1 MKNNHS
7 PQTKPIMRVFSK
19 GKFRQLAHKYEFTT
33 TMIKDIVRNAKNM
46 DVLVLQTQFREGKH
60 WVDNA
65 WVLNEGSPEVFME
78 LMFGKKKENKT
89 ADTSM
94 KDEEFNLSEKER
106 IGYFKEKG
114 LSGDFKVV
122 LSQDIKQFIKVLK
135 YKVKGLELDEIK
147 GLYFII
153 DKLAGEKLK

>member
-94 KDEEFNLSEKER
+94 KDEEFNLSEKIETW
-106 IGYFKEKG
+106 KEKAVITS
-114 LSGDFKVV
+114 LESIKVEDIKEFIRLLKVYFIASGDN
-122 LSQDIKQFIKVLK
+122 DAIKQ
-135 YKVKGLELDEIK
+135 
-147 GLYFII
+147 I
-153 DKLAGEKLK
+153 DKLVGERLK